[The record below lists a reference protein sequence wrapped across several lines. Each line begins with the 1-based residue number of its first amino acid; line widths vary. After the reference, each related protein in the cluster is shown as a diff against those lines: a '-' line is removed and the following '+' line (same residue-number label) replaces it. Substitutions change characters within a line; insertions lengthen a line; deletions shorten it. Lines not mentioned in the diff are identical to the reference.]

1 VHKEKQAKK
10 EEQEKKREEYR
21 RKKQNQGHRMSQ
33 MEDKEK
39 QQKLKDML
47 QIMMLL
53 ALLLTFMGGM
63 KYMEERFAVIGRNR
77 NKENFRDF
85 YQVLEL
91 EPSVSNLDIKK
102 QYKKLAV

>member
-1 VHKEKQAKK
+1 MHKAKLAKK
-10 EEQEKKREEYR
+10 EEQEKKREEYK
-21 RKKQNQGHRMSQ
+21 RKKQGQNQGVSG

-53 ALLLTFMGGM
+53 AFLLIFMGGM

-77 NKENFRDF
+77 NKENFRDY